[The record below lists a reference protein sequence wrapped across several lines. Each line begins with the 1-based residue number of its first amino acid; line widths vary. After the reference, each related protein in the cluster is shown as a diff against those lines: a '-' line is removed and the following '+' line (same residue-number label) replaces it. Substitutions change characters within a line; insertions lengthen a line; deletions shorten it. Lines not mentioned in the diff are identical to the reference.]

1 MKTKKIIAI
10 ALFAICLPLQMQAQ
24 QIYNEVT
31 RMQKMF
37 LASKQDKSKSLDE
50 RKIASFKWDA
60 IEYMLYKAKDDTT
73 FTEKALGEQTY
84 AMTDFVNLFVKRLSE
99 AGKDKSKREIVFQR
113 FKNASINNSL
123 FNDMDKDLVLAY
135 YNSEKFITQFS
146 LDTNWVKALAEIRS
160 KSWE

>member
-1 MKTKKIIAI
+1 MKARKLIIAVLM
-10 ALFAICLPLQMQAQ
+10 AACLPTQMQAQ

-37 LASKQDKSKSLDE
+37 LSVKQDKSKSMDE
-50 RKIASFKWDA
+50 RKVASFKWDA
-60 IEYMLYKAKDDTT
+60 IEYMLYKAKDDST
-73 FTEKALGEQTY
+73 FTEKELGEQTY

-99 AGKDKSKREIVFQR
+99 AGNNKNKKEIVLQR

-135 YNSEKFITQFS
+135 YNSDKFITQFS
-146 LDTNWVKALAEIRS
+146 LDTNWINALAVIRS
-160 KSWE
+160 KNWD